1 MDPYLAERMAAVRR
15 SELAALA
22 EASHAARRHRR
33 VRRAQAV
40 AAEEAVRAWRLALG
54 RRLVSAGLRL
64 GLPPQ
69 RRPLARRDATALLGG
84 EDLTAC

>member
-1 MDPYLAERMAAVRR
+1 MDPYVAERMATVRC

-22 EASHAARRHRR
+22 EASHAARRHHRA
-33 VRRAQAV
+33 RRAQAV
-40 AAEEAVRAWRLALG
+40 AAEEAVRAWRLTLG

-64 GLPPQ
+64 ALPPE
-69 RRPLARRDATALLGG
+69 RRPLARRDATALLGE